1 LWERD
6 KGVSERRQFCTF
18 WMGQR
23 LYGVPVEEVQE
34 VMRGQAMTRVPLAG
48 SAVRGLINLRGKI
61 VTAIDLRKG
70 LGLGEERIKGPLMN
84 VVVSNKAY
92 TVSFLVDAIG
102 DVLEVSEEA
111 FEDVPET
118 LQGEARKLVAG
129 VYKLPNGLLHVLDA
143 EKCVQTGDSERKEAA
158 E

>member
-1 LWERD
+1 M
-6 KGVSERRQFCTF
+6 SERRQFCTF

-23 LYGVPVEEVQE
+23 LYGMPVEEVQE
-34 VMRGQAMTRVPLAG
+34 VMREQAMTRVPLAG

-70 LGLGEERIKGPLMN
+70 LGLGEEKTTGPLMN
-84 VVVSNKAY
+84 VVVSSEEY

-102 DVLEVSEEA
+102 DVLEVGEEA

-143 EKCVQTGDSERKEAA
+143 EKCARTANAEKTEAA

>member
-1 LWERD
+1 LERD
-6 KGVSERRQFCTF
+6 EGVSELRQFCTF

-23 LYGVPVEEVQE
+23 LYGMPVEEVQE
-34 VMRGQAMTRVPLAG
+34 VMREQVMTRVPLAG

-70 LGLGEERIKGPLMN
+70 LGLGEEKIKGPLMN
-84 VVVSNKAY
+84 VVVSSEEY

-118 LQGEARKLVAG
+118 LQGEARKLVSG
-129 VYKLPNGLLHVLDA
+129 VYKLPTGLLHVLDA
-143 EKCVQTGDSERKEAA
+143 EKCVQTGGAGRKEAA

>member
-1 LWERD
+1 
-6 KGVSERRQFCTF
+6 VSERRQFCTF

-23 LYGVPVEEVQE
+23 LYGMPVDEVQE
-34 VMRGQAMTRVPLAG
+34 VMREQAMTRVPLAG

-70 LGLGEERIKGPLMN
+70 LGLEEEKINGPLMN
-84 VVVSNKAY
+84 VVVSSEGY

-102 DVLEVSEEA
+102 DVLDVGEES
-111 FEDVPET
+111 FESVPET
-118 LQGEARKLVAG
+118 LQGEARKLVSG
-129 VYKLPNGLLHVLDA
+129 VYKLPNGLLHVLDS
-143 EKCVQTGDSERKEAA
+143 EKCVQIGEVGKKEVA

>member
-1 LWERD
+1 
-6 KGVSERRQFCTF
+6 VSERRQFCTF

-23 LYGVPVEEVQE
+23 LYGMPVEEVQE
-34 VMRGQAMTRVPLAG
+34 VMREQAMTRVPLAG

-70 LGLGEERIKGPLMN
+70 LGLGEEKVAGPLMN
-84 VVVSNKAY
+84 VVVSSEEY

-102 DVLEVSEEA
+102 DVLEVSEES

-118 LQGEARKLVAG
+118 LQGEARKLVTG
-129 VYKLPNGLLHVLDA
+129 VYKLPSGLLHVLDA
-143 EKCVQTGDSERKEAA
+143 EKCVQTANAGKKEVT

>member
-1 LWERD
+1 
-6 KGVSERRQFCTF
+6 VSERRQFCTF
-18 WMGQR
+18 WMGKR
-23 LYGVPVEEVQE
+23 LYGMPVDEVQE
-34 VMRGQAMTRVPLAG
+34 VMREQTMTRVPLAG

-70 LGLGEERIKGPLMN
+70 LGLGEEKINGPLMN
-84 VVVSNKAY
+84 VVVSSEEY

-102 DVLEVSEEA
+102 DVLDVGEES
-111 FEDVPET
+111 FESVPET

-129 VYKLPNGLLHVLDA
+129 VYKLQNGLLHVLDA
-143 EKCVQTGDSERKEAA
+143 EKCVQIGDADKQEAA

>member
-1 LWERD
+1 M
-6 KGVSERRQFCTF
+6 SERRQFCTF

-23 LYGVPVEEVQE
+23 LYGMPVDEVQE
-34 VMRGQAMTRVPLAG
+34 VMREQAMTQVPLAG

-70 LGLGEERIKGPLMN
+70 LGLGEEKSKGPLMN
-84 VVVSNKAY
+84 VVVSSEEY

-102 DVLEVSEEA
+102 DVLDVEEES
-111 FEDVPET
+111 FESVPET
-118 LQGEARKLVAG
+118 LQGEGRKLVSG

-143 EKCVQTGDSERKEAA
+143 VKCVQIGDADKKEAT